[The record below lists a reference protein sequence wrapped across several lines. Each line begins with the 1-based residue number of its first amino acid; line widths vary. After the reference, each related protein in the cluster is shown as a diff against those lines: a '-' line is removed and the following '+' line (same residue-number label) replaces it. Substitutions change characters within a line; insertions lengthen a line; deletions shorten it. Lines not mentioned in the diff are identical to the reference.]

1 MSGEME
7 RLNGIIRQKGEE
19 IDQYR
24 LKISEWESS
33 SHHHE
38 HSKKSAARDK
48 EGLLSEI
55 QRLTLIIEQKDRD
68 LQDWRQ
74 KYS

>member
-1 MSGEME
+1 MMAGEME

-24 LKISEWESS
+24 LKISEYESS

-48 EGLLSEI
+48 EGL
-55 QRLTLIIEQKDRD
+55 
-68 LQDWRQ
+68 
-74 KYS
+74 